1 MLEELSCV
9 RQVSR
14 AQALWKLATRSGEFR
29 YFLQAREFAGVAQ
42 LRQDKL
48 DHVLPQATARKNRVA
63 RCLRARAIGHSPH
76 RPKFPILKCPA
87 TPSMTPRAAP
97 VGVAA
102 PTRPG
107 QFVCGSVGAICMVRS
122 GSQCYPSGRF
132 CSSCSGP
139 AKGVAL
145 WRLREGLVRPKMKK
159 EQRECLGD
167 VWSEGGD
174 DTEHRGVLTTLS

>member
-1 MLEELSCV
+1 MREF
-9 RQVSR
+9 SR

-87 TPSMTPRAAP
+87 TPSMKHDSS
-97 VGVAA
+97 GG
-102 PTRPG
+102 PG
-107 QFVCGSVGAICMVRS
+107 RCGSINTAGAVRLWVGGRHLHGQIRQPVLTVRPFRLHLLCAGRLLCPQEAAVRVGAAQNEK
-122 GSQCYPSGRF
+122 G
-132 CSSCSGP
+132 
-139 AKGVAL
+139 AKGVSG
-145 WRLREGLVRPKMKK
+145 RCVVR
-159 EQRECLGD
+159 G
-167 VWSEGGD
+167 W
-174 DTEHRGVLTTLS
+174 

>member
-1 MLEELSCV
+1 M
-9 RQVSR
+9 R
-14 AQALWKLATRSGEFR
+14 
-29 YFLQAREFAGVAQ
+29 
-42 LRQDKL
+42 
-48 DHVLPQATARKNRVA
+48 PQATARKNRVA
-63 RCLRARAIGHSPH
+63 RCLRARAIGPSPH

-97 VGVAA
+97 VGVPAS
-102 PTRPG
+102 TRPG

-132 CSSCSGP
+132 CSTCSGL
-139 AKGVAL
+139 AEACAL
-145 WRLREGLVRPKMKK
+145 NRLREGLVRPKMKK

-174 DTEHRGVLTTLS
+174 DTEHRGVLGRPRGDMVLRMSILSWTHSLSFFLFFSLSCSSFIPMPLPDIR